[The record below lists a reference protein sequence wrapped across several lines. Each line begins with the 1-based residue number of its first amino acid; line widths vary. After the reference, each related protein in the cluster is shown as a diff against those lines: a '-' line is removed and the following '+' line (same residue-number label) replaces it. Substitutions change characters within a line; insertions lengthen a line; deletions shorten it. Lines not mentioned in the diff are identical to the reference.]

1 MTAIQTQRAIG
12 ARLARRLET
21 DLGPRKFQMWF
32 ASTARFDYLAD
43 DQRIRV
49 AVPTT
54 YHADRM
60 ERQYRGAIESAVNA
74 ECDAGVPVDIVVD
87 EALFDGARPNST
99 PPADEPATATPHHT
113 PASPHSTTPPAHPN
127 PQPAINPTARPK
139 RTALTGLDA
148 GYPLANAQLRHR
160 LEQFIVG
167 PSNQLAYAAACRLAE
182 AQDTPQPDTP
192 AVPDPL
198 LSGTQLLF
206 LPGGCGT
213 GKTHLVQGLCRRL
226 LENHPRARLV
236 YTTGEQFTNSFIH
249 AIQTNTLPA
258 FRRRIRNLDLLA
270 VDDVHFLAAKEKTQQ
285 EFLHCFNEI
294 ELSGARVVLASDC
307 HPRLIHS
314 FSEPLINRCLRGMVV
329 QVEQPDAETRRSLMR
344 ALAMRM
350 GMVLQP
356 AALELLVQR
365 CDGSV
370 REMEGQLT
378 KLYALA
384 SISGSRGGSARGV
397 GNVLSEP
404 IGHALVDRLLRGVPG
419 RSLTPARPVRFADVV
434 DVVCSRFG
442 LEKDHL
448 LGRSRHAHIVTA
460 RSLVAYLLHRLA
472 PMSYP
477 EIARAM
483 GKKNHSGVLAAARRI
498 EERRLR
504 REDVR
509 VPTCPDPV
517 PLESLIRELTDAVRD
532 RL

>member
-1 MTAIQTQRAIG
+1 MTTVQTHRAIG
-12 ARLARRLET
+12 TRLSRRLEAE
-21 DLGPRKFQMWF
+21 LGPRKYQMWF
-32 ASTARFDYLAD
+32 ASTATFDYLAD
-43 DQRIRV
+43 DQCVRV
-49 AVPTT
+49 SVPTN
-54 YHADRM
+54 YHADRL
-60 ERQYRGAIESAVNA
+60 ERQYRGAIDAVVAA
-74 ECDAGVPVDIVVD
+74 EYGPDTSVRIVVD
-87 EALFDGARPNST
+87 EALFAEARSGSGDAT
-99 PPADEPATATPHHT
+99 TAEPAPPTGQANPKGVAPQDPAPTPGK
-113 PASPHSTTPPAHPN
+113 
-127 PQPAINPTARPK
+127 PTGGTS
-139 RTALTGLDA
+139 RTGIDA

-167 PSNQLAYAAACRLAE
+167 PSNQLAYAAACRLAAPRE
-182 AQDTPQPDTP
+182 STDP
-192 AVPDPL
+192 ALTDPIDPL
-198 LSGTQLLF
+198 MSGAQLLF
-206 LPGGCGT
+206 IHGGCGT
-213 GKTHLVQGLCRRL
+213 GKTHLMQGLCRRL
-226 LENHPRARLV
+226 LETHPRARLV

-270 VDDVHFLAAKEKTQQ
+270 VDDVHFLACKEKTQQ

-329 QVEQPDAETRRSLMR
+329 QVEVPDAETRRSLVR

-365 CDGSV
+365 CEGSV
-370 REMEGQLT
+370 REMEGLLT

-384 SISGSRGGSARGV
+384 SISGSRGGTAGGV

-404 IGHALVDRLLRGVPG
+404 IGHMLVDRLLAGVAG
-419 RSLTPARPVRFADVV
+419 RNQTPARPVRFADVL
-434 DVVCSRFG
+434 DVVCARFS
-442 LEKDHL
+442 LENDHV
-448 LGRSRHAHIVTA
+448 LGRGRHAHIVMA
-460 RSLVAYLLHRLA
+460 RSLVCYLLHRLA

-483 GKKNHSGVLAAARRI
+483 GKKNHSGVLAAAGRI
-498 EERRLR
+498 ERRLLN

-509 VPTCPDPV
+509 VPTCPDPI
-517 PLESLIRELTDAVRD
+517 PLESLVRELTDQVRD

>member
-12 ARLARRLET
+12 TRLARRLET
-21 DLGPRKFQMWF
+21 ELGARKFQMWF
-32 ASTARFDYLAD
+32 ASTAKFDYLAD
-43 DQRIRV
+43 DQRVRV
-49 AVPTT
+49 SVPTA
-54 YHADRM
+54 YHADRL
-60 ERQYRGAIESAVNA
+60 ERQYRGALESAVAA
-74 ECDAGVPVDIVVD
+74 EYDAKPAVEILVD
-87 EALFDGARPNST
+87 EALFDEARASATVSPEHTST
-99 PPADEPATATPHHT
+99 PDTPTAPRSASPAPSPPPHT
-113 PASPHSTTPPAHPN
+113 PPPPAETKR
-127 PQPAINPTARPK
+127 PTR
-139 RTALTGLDA
+139 TGLDA

-182 AQDTPQPDTP
+182 APDTP
-192 AVPDPL
+192 GPDVPDAALAADPL
-198 LSGTQLLF
+198 MSGTQLLF
-206 LPGGCGT
+206 LHGGCGT

-249 AIQTNTLPA
+249 AIQTNTLGP

-329 QVEQPDAETRRSLMR
+329 QVETPDAETRRSLIR

-404 IGHALVDRLLRGVPG
+404 IGHALVDRLLQGVPG
-419 RSLTPARPVRFADVV
+419 RGQTPARPVRFADVV

-448 LGRSRHAHIVTA
+448 LGRSRHAHIVMA
-460 RSLVAYLLHRLA
+460 RSLVCYLLHRLA

-498 EERRLR
+498 EERRQR

-509 VPTCPDPV
+509 VPTCPDPL